1 MINMLFDGIVRDF
14 FGGESGRVV
23 SNRRVYEIVLGGSPV
38 EIGFVKDGIA
48 YMPRFGGD
56 PVQIGFV
63 ERY

>member
-1 MINMLFDGIVRDF
+1 MMLFDGIIRDF
-14 FGGESGRVV
+14 IGGETGRVA
-23 SNRRVYEIVLGGSPV
+23 SNGRVYEIVIGGSPV

-56 PVQIGFV
+56 PTPIGFV